1 MVQLIPS
8 MPIPFPPP
16 AMGISHVCP
25 QVGHLPILLEAVKV
39 VPFPTFHYKIYLL
52 ASIKTLL
59 PIIVFSSNMEE
70 NQSMYCL
77 KSLKE
82 KILPSRAGGIGTLE
96 IDWAIN

>member
-8 MPIPFPPP
+8 MPITSSPPP
-16 AMGISHVCP
+16 AMRISHLCP

-39 VPFPTFHYKIYLL
+39 VPFPTFHYKIYPL

-59 PIIVFSSNMEE
+59 PIIVISSHMEE
-70 NQSMYCL
+70 NQSMYRL

-82 KILPSRAGGIGTLE
+82 KILRSRAGGNRHT
-96 IDWAIN
+96 WN

>member
-16 AMGISHVCP
+16 PLPCALVTSARRW
-25 QVGHLPILLEAVKV
+25 GHLPILLEAVKV

-59 PIIVFSSNMEE
+59 PIIVISSHMEE
-70 NQSMYCL
+70 NQSMNRL

-82 KILPSRAGGIGTLE
+82 KILPSRAGGNRHT
-96 IDWAIN
+96 WN